1 MKCPICGKELE
12 LRNKQIGTNENGDPI
27 FNEYAICRD
36 CKKQWNLDKQRAKRA
51 ASKGTS
57 QTAVKR
63 TSQAEKKES
72 PTREVTVKPADI
84 KQSSP
89 VKKAAPKPETPV
101 KKTAADETASVR
113 RATPKKQA
121 PVKKPLPEESGIE
134 FGDQADVLV
143 FRRVMRI
150 FRIDFYR
157 QGKLKLLANEN
168 FPGSI
173 RAIRREERF
182 RFPSGKFHGAEC
194 DIPLFASIKFLHSAV
209 DSCYPVFVRNRSGE
223 MKDFLFLRSV
233 GKAELQMKQ
242 RFQRIRA
249 LQRERGDFQCRIS
262 CFLPRSVPCDGIDI
276 GCALIDIH
284 VIRQL
289 ISAVQPAGPVRSAF
303 RSGFQL
309 HGVQKDRRRTER
321 ADKNGKRGCSAAVKC
336 CFKPLP
342 FP

>member
-113 RATPKKQA
+113 RAAPKNKLRSKNHFLRN
-121 PVKKPLPEESGIE
+121 PESKTVLLPNG
-134 FGDQADVLV
+134 
-143 FRRVMRI
+143 
-150 FRIDFYR
+150 
-157 QGKLKLLANEN
+157 
-168 FPGSI
+168 
-173 RAIRREERF
+173 
-182 RFPSGKFHGAEC
+182 
-194 DIPLFASIKFLHSAV
+194 
-209 DSCYPVFVRNRSGE
+209 VRNQ
-223 MKDFLFLRSV
+223 KPHL
-233 GKAELQMKQ
+233 
-242 RFQRIRA
+242 
-249 LQRERGDFQCRIS
+249 
-262 CFLPRSVPCDGIDI
+262 LP
-276 GCALIDIH
+276 L
-284 VIRQL
+284 L
-289 ISAVQPAGPVRSAF
+289 
-303 RSGFQL
+303 
-309 HGVQKDRRRTER
+309 
-321 ADKNGKRGCSAAVKC
+321 
-336 CFKPLP
+336 
-342 FP
+342 